1 MDRHTARHFPYRN
14 EDGCFLK
21 CSGQCEKENC
31 ADCEKLCAAVQRLG
45 QYEDMI
51 ERGQL
56 KNLRWIPVTERL
68 PEPFKRV
75 IVARPG
81 EDETIVEQGY
91 KDVGPWWKVYG
102 TRTKYVTHWMDFP
115 KSPKENAP

>member
-14 EDGCFLK
+14 EDGYFLK

-75 IVARPG
+75 LVARPG

-91 KDVGPWWKVYG
+91 KDVGLWW
-102 TRTKYVTHWMDFP
+102 
-115 KSPKENAP
+115 KENAP